1 MRVAGASLRRPFGP
15 LRNLFGPTTMTLAR
29 PLIATL
35 ATLVFAVAP
44 QLPAAAQSVEP
55 EAATSNWGLGLG
67 VGAKRKPYVGVD
79 TDTSVLPLLRYENE
93 HLRFFGTTLD
103 AKLGT
108 YAGFSFT
115 ARAKVDLLGSAY
127 EASDSPALAGMA
139 ERKGSLWLGGTAA
152 WQAGD
157 FTLSIEAL
165 ADGSSESRG
174 RQLKL
179 AAEHDFRFGSWQL
192 TPRAAVTAYDGKY
205 VDYYYGV
212 RSGEATAVRP
222 FYAGRRAAHAEL
234 GLQTVYGISPHHSL
248 MLDVSSEFLGGATK
262 DSPIVDRSSVPSARF
277 AYLYS
282 F

>member
-1 MRVAGASLRRPFGP
+1 MTFARPFT
-15 LRNLFGPTTMTLAR
+15 LVLTTLLVA
-29 PLIATL
+29 ATL
-35 ATLVFAVAP
+35 HD
-44 QLPAAAQSVEP
+44 PAAAQPAEPAEP
-55 EAATSNWGLGLG
+55 EASSSTWSLGLA
-67 VGAKRKPYVGVD
+67 VGAKRKPYIGVD

-93 HLRFFGTTLD
+93 YLRFFGTTLD
-103 AKLGT
+103 AKLGQ

-139 ERKGSLWLGGTAA
+139 EREGSLWLGGTAA
-152 WQAGD
+152 WKSGD
-157 FTLSIEAL
+157 FTISVEGL
-165 ADGSSESRG
+165 ADASSKSKG

-179 AAEHDFRFGSWQL
+179 AVEHDFRFGRVQV

-212 RSGEATAVRP
+212 RSNEATAARP

-234 GLQTVYGISPHHSL
+234 GVQARYGIAAHHSL

-262 DSPIVDRSSVPSARF
+262 DSPIVERSSVPSARF
-277 AYLYS
+277 GYLYR

>member
-1 MRVAGASLRRPFGP
+1 MTFPRPC
-15 LRNLFGPTTMTLAR
+15 TLA
-29 PLIATL
+29 LAALLAATG
-35 ATLVFAVAP
+35 P
-44 QLPAAAQSVEP
+44 HLPAAAQSTQS
-55 EAATSNWGLGLG
+55 EASSSRWGLGLG

-93 HLRFFGTTLD
+93 YLRFFGTTLD
-103 AKLGT
+103 AKLGR
-108 YAGFSFT
+108 YAGFAFT

-139 ERKGSLWLGGTAA
+139 EREGSVWLGGTAA
-152 WQAGD
+152 WTSGD
-157 FTLSIEAL
+157 FTISVEGL
-165 ADGSSESRG
+165 ADASSKSKG

-179 AAEHDFRFGSWQL
+179 AIEHDFRFGRVQV
-192 TPRAAVTAYDGKY
+192 TPRAAITAYDGKY

-212 RSGEATAVRP
+212 RSSEATANRP

-234 GLQTVYGISPHHSL
+234 GVQTVYGMTPHHSL

-262 DSPIVDRSSVPSARF
+262 DSPIVERSTVPSARF
-277 AYLYS
+277 AYLYR